1 MKEQVMNVA
10 KAVDLSI
17 AYANQGLE
25 VKVCVFDIIIHVSF
39 CTENVHVSFDK
50 RPYKKIM
57 QQNVNKISKN
67 ACYFLK
73 GGVQ

>member
-10 KAVDLSI
+10 KAVALSI

-57 QQNVNKISKN
+57 
-67 ACYFLK
+67 
-73 GGVQ
+73 

>member
-25 VKVCVFDIIIHVSF
+25 VKVCVFDIIIHVSLHRK
-39 CTENVHVSFDK
+39 CTCF
-50 RPYKKIM
+50 I
-57 QQNVNKISKN
+57 
-67 ACYFLK
+67 
-73 GGVQ
+73 